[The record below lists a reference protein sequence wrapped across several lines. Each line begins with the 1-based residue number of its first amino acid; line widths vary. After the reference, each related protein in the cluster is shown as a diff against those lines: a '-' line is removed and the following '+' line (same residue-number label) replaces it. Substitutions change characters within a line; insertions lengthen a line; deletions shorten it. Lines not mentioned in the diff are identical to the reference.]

1 MKKLLGIIVLG
12 LLWCNVGFAESKWEI
27 EEGEKSIKVR
37 TEGTTQKGD
46 RLTFWI
52 PKNTCNEVEHT
63 FSFYT
68 AKRVSSIKDIEGK
81 EVVAKTLGKKTLVNL
96 KYIISAKPTMDGDF
110 AFFSLGHYE
119 LDKHIEF
126 LEEYKNFDV
135 KLEFIFVDS
144 ERKDGWDAS
153 DFFDI
158 LNNSWNLEGVRLALE
173 DAVSLCEWRIENPLD
188 TTDTSNEKDTSSSNF
203 TNSIIPFL
211 PRTAF

>member
-1 MKKLLGIIVLG
+1 MKMLLGILVLG
-12 LLWCNVGFAESKWEI
+12 LLFWNVGFAESKWEI

-52 PKNTCNEVEHT
+52 PKNACNEVEHT

-126 LEEYKNFDV
+126 LEEYKNFEV

-158 LNNSWNLEGVRLALE
+158 LNNSWNLEGVGEALNKGK
-173 DAVSLCEWRIENPLD
+173 AKCEGNKI
-188 TTDTSNEKDTSSSNF
+188 
-203 TNSIIPFL
+203 
-211 PRTAF
+211 